1 MADRPREITIEIS
14 PVLEQALENLRA
26 ELPEMDDAELLA
38 ELAVRGAPSPPPNT
52 GNPHLDR
59 ILAMPG
65 VKPPEGDLKEILEKI
80 ARDPPRLSAKEKADL
95 DAYIEWDRD
104 SRF

>member
-1 MADRPREITIEIS
+1 MGEQPRIIKVEVG
-14 PVLEQALENLRA
+14 PDLEQALIALRA
-26 ELPEMDDAELLA
+26 ELPESTDSELLA
-38 ELAVRGAPSPPPNT
+38 ELAIRGAPTPPPNT

-59 ILAMPG
+59 ILTMPG